1 MKLSARIA
9 LAVVFAVTA
18 CSKPKAVAIT
28 PRSAQLATITPDG
41 VELALLLEVHNPNA
55 FAITTSRVSG
65 VLELQDGG
73 ELGRGDSSQQLTIP
87 AQQTAVAPARL
98 MMRWTNLALF
108 APYVLGGKPLPYRIR
123 GDAHVDAGSLDA
135 DVPFAVTG
143 LLTPEQLLQV
153 GMRGGTGLPSR

>member
-1 MKLSARIA
+1 MKLSASIVV
-9 LAVVFAVTA
+9 AVVMTA
-18 CSKPKAVAIT
+18 ASCSKPKPVAIT
-28 PRSAQLATITPDG
+28 PRSAQLAAITPNG
-41 VELALLLEVHNPNA
+41 VELALLLDVHNPNG

-73 ELGRGDSSQQLTIP
+73 ELGRGDADQRMTIP
-87 AQQTAVAPARL
+87 AEQSAVVPARL
-98 MMRWTNLALF
+98 SMRWTNLALF

-123 GDAHVDAGSLDA
+123 GDAHVGAGSLDA

-153 GMRGGTGLPSR
+153 GMSGGAGLPSR